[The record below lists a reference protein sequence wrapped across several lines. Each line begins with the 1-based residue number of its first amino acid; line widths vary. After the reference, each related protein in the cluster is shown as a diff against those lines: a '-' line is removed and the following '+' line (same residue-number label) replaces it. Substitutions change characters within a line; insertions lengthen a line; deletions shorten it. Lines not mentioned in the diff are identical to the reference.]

1 MTSTFEPAATRAVN
15 FDDHYRHTI
24 AGSSHTSPATFPV
37 FNPAT
42 EEIIATVPD
51 ATAGQLDEAII
62 AARAAFASWSRTD
75 VRERQALVDAI
86 GDRLEQHAEEFMALL
101 TREQGKP
108 RAGAEFEVFGSI
120 AWCREMA
127 KMSLD
132 EEIVENTENRSV
144 VTRHTPL
151 GVVGGIVPWNF
162 PIILAM
168 WKILPALVTGNCI
181 VIKPSQFTPLTA
193 LKLGEIC
200 QDILPRGVFSVLSG
214 DGADLGKWIT
224 AHPGIDK
231 VAFTGSTFTGKDVMR
246 ASADTLKRV
255 TLELGGNDP
264 AIILPDVDIAAVVPQ
279 VFWAAFQNSAQFC
292 NAAKRI
298 YVHQDIYEDFRAAF
312 VEFAAAAK
320 VGNGADPDTVLGPIQ
335 NEPQYRKVAE
345 YFADCHANGYEFA
358 LGGRLDSSAPGWF
371 VPVSVVDDPPEDS
384 RIVREEPFGPIV
396 PLLRWS
402 DEADVIARANDTR
415 YGLGASVWSADLD
428 AAQRIGRQLEAGTVW
443 LNEIHQYT
451 PYSPNGG
458 HKESGIGCENSI
470 YGLREYTNTQT
481 VTLNRN
487 GATTAGG
494 LV

>member
-1 MTSTFEPAATRAVN
+1 MTSTFEPTATAVD
-15 FDDHYRHTI
+15 FDNDYQHTI
-24 AGSSHTSPATFPV
+24 GGRRYTSPTTFAV
-37 FNPAT
+37 VNPAT
-42 EEIIATVPD
+42 RDVIASVPD
-51 ATAGQLDEAII
+51 ATAEQLDDAVA
-62 AARAAFASWSRTD
+62 AARAAFASWSTTD
-75 VRERQALVDAI
+75 IRERQDLVSAI
-86 GDRLEQHAEEFMALL
+86 GDRIEQHAEEFMALL

-108 RAGAEFEVFGSI
+108 RAGAEFEIFGSI

-127 KMSLD
+127 TMSLD
-132 EEIVENTENRSV
+132 EEIVEETGDRLV
-144 VTRHTPL
+144 VTRHTPI
-151 GVVGGIVPWNF
+151 GVVGGIIPWNF
-162 PIILAM
+162 PVILAM
-168 WKILPALVTGNCI
+168 WKIIPALVTGNCI
-181 VIKPSQFTPLTA
+181 VVKPSQFTPLTA
-193 LKLGEIC
+193 LKLAEVC
-200 QDILPRGVFSVLSG
+200 QDILPPGVFSVISG

-231 VAFTGSTFTGKDVMR
+231 VAFTGSTATGKDVMR
-246 ASADTLKRV
+246 ASAGTLKRV

-264 AIILPDVDIAAVVPQ
+264 AIVLPDVDIEAVVPQ

-312 VEFAAAAK
+312 VEFARTIK
-320 VGNGADPDTVLGPIQ
+320 VGNGADADTALGPIQ

-345 YFADCHANGYEFA
+345 YITDCHANGHRFA
-358 LGGRLDSSAPGWF
+358 LGGELDRTAPGWF
-371 VPVSVVDDPPEDS
+371 VPVSIVDNPPEDS

-396 PLLRWS
+396 PLLMWN
-402 DEADVIARANDTR
+402 DEADVITRANDTR
-415 YGLGASVWSADLD
+415 YGLGASVWSADVE
-428 AAQRIGRQLEAGTVW
+428 AAQRIGRRLEAGTVW

-458 HKESGIGCENSI
+458 HKESGIGCENSV

-494 LV
+494 AS

>member
-1 MTSTFEPAATRAVN
+1 MTSTLRPTATRVD
-15 FDDHYRHTI
+15 FDNDYQHTI
-24 AGSSHTSPATFPV
+24 AGERHTSQATYNV
-37 FNPAT
+37 INPAT
-42 EEIIATVPD
+42 KEVIATVPD
-51 ATAGQLDEAII
+51 ATTEQLDAAI
-62 AARAAFASWSRTD
+62 AAARTAFASWSKTE
-75 VRERQALVDAI
+75 VRERQALVNAI
-86 GDRLEQHAEEFMALL
+86 GDRIEQHAEEFIALL

-132 EEIVENTENRSV
+132 EETVEETENRLV

-162 PIILAM
+162 PVILAM
-168 WKILPALVTGNCI
+168 WKIVPALVTGNCV

-193 LKLGEIC
+193 LKLGEVC
-200 QDILPRGVFSVLSG
+200 QDILPPGVFSVLSG
-214 DGADLGKWIT
+214 DGAELGKWIT

-264 AIILPDVDIAAVVPQ
+264 AIVLPDVDIQAVVPQ

-298 YVHQDIYEDFRAAF
+298 YVHDDIYEEFRTAF
-312 VEFAAAAK
+312 VEFASTVK
-320 VGNGADPDTVLGPIQ
+320 VGDGAEADTALGPIQ

-345 YFADCHANGYEFA
+345 FFADCHACGYDFA
-358 LGGRLDSSAPGWF
+358 LGGQIDESAPGWF
-371 VPVSVVDDPPEDS
+371 VPVSVVDSPPENS

-396 PLLRWS
+396 PLLRWT

-415 YGLGASVWSADLD
+415 YGLGASVWSTDLE
-428 AAQRIGRQLEAGTVW
+428 AAQRMGRQLEAGTVW

-487 GATTAGG
+487 GATAAGG
-494 LV
+494 AA